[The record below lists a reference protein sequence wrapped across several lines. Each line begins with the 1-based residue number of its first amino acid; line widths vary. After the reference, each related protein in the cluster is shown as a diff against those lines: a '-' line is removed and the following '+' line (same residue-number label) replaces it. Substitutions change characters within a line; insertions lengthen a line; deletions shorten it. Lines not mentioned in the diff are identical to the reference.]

1 MLSIVLKGVFMDFK
15 GKVVIV
21 TGGGSGIGA
30 GIARQ
35 FAAAGA
41 QVIITGRD
49 GEKLRALC
57 AEVTTEPPI
66 RPVAMDVTDRDAV
79 SNLVDSVMRDFGRI
93 DILVNNAGTNVRQR
107 RVYEWKPEDWDLIMN
122 VNATGTFN
130 LIYAVLPHMR
140 SQGDGVIITISSTS
154 GNRPSMLGGAAYSA
168 SKHAAAALTRV
179 VGLEEKDH
187 GIRATT
193 IFPGEVDTPIL
204 KNRPTPVTEEHRARM
219 LQPDDVAA
227 AVLFVASLPPRAS
240 VPELVITP
248 TTQEFA

>member
-1 MLSIVLKGVFMDFK
+1 MDFK

-30 GIARQ
+30 SVARQ

-41 QVIITGRD
+41 QVVITGRD
-49 GEKLRALC
+49 ADKLQAVV
-57 AEVTTEPPI
+57 AEAASEPAI
-66 RPVAMDVTDRDAV
+66 RPVAMDVTDRAAV
-79 SNLVDSVMRDFGRI
+79 GKLVDDVMRDFGRI
-93 DILVNNAGTNVRQR
+93 DVLVNNAGTNVKQR
-107 RVYEWKPEDWDLIMN
+107 RVYEWKPEDWDMIMD
-122 VNATGTFN
+122 VNANGVFN
-130 LIYAVLPHMR
+130 MIYAVLPVMR
-140 SQGDGVIITISSTS
+140 AQSDGVVVTISSTS

-204 KNRPTPVTEEHRARM
+204 KNRPSPVTEEHRARM

-227 AVLFVASLPPRAS
+227 AVLFVASPPPRAS
-240 VPELVITP
+240 VPDLVITP
-248 TTQEFA
+248 ATQEFA

>member
-1 MLSIVLKGVFMDFK
+1 MDFK
-15 GKVVIV
+15 GKVVLV

-30 GIARQ
+30 SVARQ
-35 FAAAGA
+35 FATVGA

-49 GEKLRALC
+49 GEKLAALC
-57 AEVTTEPPI
+57 AEVASEPPI
-66 RPVAMDVTDRDAV
+66 RSVAMDVTGRDEV
-79 SNLVDSVMRDFGRI
+79 GKLVDDVMRDFGRI
-93 DILVNNAGTNVRQR
+93 DILVNNAGTNVKQR
-107 RVYEWKPEDWDLIMN
+107 RVYEWKPEDWDMIMD
-122 VNATGTFN
+122 VNATGVFN

-140 SQGDGVIITISSTS
+140 AQSDGVIITISSTS

-179 VGLEEKDH
+179 VGLEEKEH

-204 KNRPTPVTEEHRARM
+204 RNRPSPVTEEHRARM

-227 AVLFVASLPPRAS
+227 AALFVASLPPRAS

-248 TTQEFA
+248 TAQDFA

>member
-1 MLSIVLKGVFMDFK
+1 VDFK

-30 GIARQ
+30 SVARQ

-49 GEKLRALC
+49 GEKLKALC
-57 AEVTTEPPI
+57 AEAAAEPPI

-79 SNLVDSVMRDFGRI
+79 QKLTEDIMRDFGRI
-93 DILVNNAGTNVRQR
+93 DVLVNNAGTNVKQR
-107 RVYEWKPEDWDLIMN
+107 RVYEWKQEDWDMIMD
-122 VNATGTFN
+122 VNSTGTFN
-130 LIYAVLPHMR
+130 MIYAVLPIMR
-140 SQGDGVIITISSTS
+140 AQQDGIIVTISSTS

-168 SKHAAAALTRV
+168 SKHAVAALTRV

-204 KNRPTPVTEEHRARM
+204 RNRPSPVTEEHRARM

-248 TTQEFA
+248 ATQEFA